1 MQTIQNIQNN
11 QNGKELEYL
20 KKLTFTVNSIS
31 RLYSL
36 PFNIE
41 VSFENTENSY
51 SYLESNKGYIVLSR
65 ITDIVKENLV
75 FILQLRLR
83 LWY

>member
-1 MQTIQNIQNN
+1 MKTIQNIQKNKN
-11 QNGKELEYL
+11 DKELEYL

-41 VSFENTENSY
+41 VSFEDTENSY
-51 SYLESNKGYIVLSR
+51 SYLENDKGYI
-65 ITDIVKENLV
+65 
-75 FILQLRLR
+75 F
-83 LWY
+83 